1 MIRLKIKHSICKY
14 EAARR
19 WNCFFE
25 PPDKDWSVKI
35 LLKTGTKC
43 LLSEVTDSLC
53 PKLKWSWVCLF
64 IQWGHSDSAGE
75 REGCDGLWCD
85 KQIAIALLSF
95 YKFSRLEN
103 KPIKQKKNPTKQT
116 PLLLQ
121 YIVKHFNLSGLLPL
135 PLAWNFYGPSKP
147 NLSWPYRKP
156 TLYNIE
162 ARIFI
167 PACQKRS

>member
-103 KPIKQKKNPTKQT
+103 KPIKPKK
-116 PLLLQ
+116 
-121 YIVKHFNLSGLLPL
+121 PL
-135 PLAWNFYGPSKP
+135 PNKHLCYCNTLLNISTFLVCS
-147 NLSWPYRKP
+147 LSLWLGTFMVPQNQ
-156 TLYNIE
+156 TCHDHIE
-162 ARIFI
+162 SQPCTI
-167 PACQKRS
+167 

>member
-25 PPDKDWSVKI
+25 PSDKDWSVKI

-43 LLSEVTDSLC
+43 LLSEVTDSPC

-64 IQWGHSDSAGE
+64 IQWVHSDSAGE

-95 YKFSRLEN
+95 YKFSRLGKRPAN
-103 KPIKQKKNPTKQT
+103 KQT
-116 PLLLQ
+116 KTPNQTSTSVIATHYLTFQHLW
-121 YIVKHFNLSGLLPL
+121 FSLSPSGVVLVWSLNTGLLH
-135 PLAWNFYGPSKP
+135 KP
-147 NLSWPYRKP
+147 VM
-156 TLYNIE
+156 TI
-162 ARIFI
+162 
-167 PACQKRS
+167 

>member
-14 EAARR
+14 EAACR

-43 LLSEVTDSLC
+43 LLSEVTDSPC

-64 IQWGHSDSAGE
+64 IQWVHGDSPGE

-95 YKFSRLEN
+95 YKFSRLGKKTAN
-103 KPIKQKKNPTKQT
+103 QKKPNQINTSVITIHCLTFQPFWFA
-116 PLLLQ
+116 PSP
-121 YIVKHFNLSGLLPL
+121 SGLALVWPL
-135 PLAWNFYGPSKP
+135 NTSSL
-147 NLSWPYRKP
+147 RKP
-156 TLYNIE
+156 VMTI
-162 ARIFI
+162 
-167 PACQKRS
+167 

>member
-14 EAARR
+14 EAACR

-43 LLSEVTDSLC
+43 LLSEVTDSPC

-64 IQWGHSDSAGE
+64 IQWVHGDSPGE

-95 YKFSRLEN
+95 YKFSRLGK
-103 KPIKQKKNPTKQT
+103 KPANQKKPQPNKHLCYYNTLFNNSTFLIWSLSLWLGTCMASQHQFTTQT
-116 PLLLQ
+116 C
-121 YIVKHFNLSGLLPL
+121 HDH
-135 PLAWNFYGPSKP
+135 
-147 NLSWPYRKP
+147 
-156 TLYNIE
+156 IE
-162 ARIFI
+162 NQPCTI
-167 PACQKRS
+167 